1 MEDIED
7 KQNYLREE
15 IMDKGYSPEQFQE
28 FMMQQVGTEEI
39 DLEQY
44 SMQSLQ
50 EIVEKF
56 KQLYASGDNNTDNV
70 ISTNEEPQQEET
82 DEVNNINNEE
92 NIIQPKKEENMIR
105 TNSNQLGESP
115 FDSYEYT
122 VTCKKLSPNQFSEIY
137 NLYFT
142 ITEPEHKKNGIF
154 SSGYF
159 QYTIMNKKDNS
170 SIVRKLKDF
179 EWMKAKLFDLF
190 PGIFLP
196 PIGPSLL
203 NLKDDS
209 PKKIS
214 YLSKFI
220 NALSQNRLVRSTE
233 IYKAFFSLPQEEFE
247 NKKKRN

>member
-1 MEDIED
+1 
-7 KQNYLREE
+7 
-15 IMDKGYSPEQFQE
+15 MDKGYSPEQFQE

-142 ITEPEHKKNGIF
+142 ITKPEHKKNGIF

-196 PIGPSLL
+196 PIGPSHL

>member
-196 PIGPSLL
+196 PIGPSHL

-233 IYKAFFSLPQEEFE
+233 IYKAFFSLPHEEFE

>member
-196 PIGPSLL
+196 PIGPSHL

>member
-159 QYTIMNKKDNS
+159 QYTIMNKK
-170 SIVRKLKDF
+170 IIL
-179 EWMKAKLFDLF
+179 A
-190 PGIFLP
+190 
-196 PIGPSLL
+196 
-203 NLKDDS
+203 
-209 PKKIS
+209 
-214 YLSKFI
+214 
-220 NALSQNRLVRSTE
+220 
-233 IYKAFFSLPQEEFE
+233 
-247 NKKKRN
+247 

>member
-92 NIIQPKKEENMIR
+92 NIIQPKKEENIIS

-190 PGIFLP
+190 PGIVLP
-196 PIGPSLL
+196 PIGPSHL
-203 NLKDDS
+203 NLKDDF

-247 NKKKRN
+247 NEKKRN

>member
-92 NIIQPKKEENMIR
+92 NIIQPKK
-105 TNSNQLGESP
+105 
-115 FDSYEYT
+115 
-122 VTCKKLSPNQFSEIY
+122 
-137 NLYFT
+137 
-142 ITEPEHKKNGIF
+142 
-154 SSGYF
+154 
-159 QYTIMNKKDNS
+159 
-170 SIVRKLKDF
+170 
-179 EWMKAKLFDLF
+179 
-190 PGIFLP
+190 
-196 PIGPSLL
+196 
-203 NLKDDS
+203 
-209 PKKIS
+209 
-214 YLSKFI
+214 
-220 NALSQNRLVRSTE
+220 
-233 IYKAFFSLPQEEFE
+233 
-247 NKKKRN
+247 

>member
-92 NIIQPKKEENMIR
+92 NIIQPKKEENIIS
-105 TNSNQLGESP
+105 TNSNQLVESP

-122 VTCKKLSPNQFSEIY
+122 VTCKKLSPNQFSEII
-137 NLYFT
+137 L
-142 ITEPEHKKNGIF
+142 
-154 SSGYF
+154 
-159 QYTIMNKKDNS
+159 
-170 SIVRKLKDF
+170 
-179 EWMKAKLFDLF
+179 A
-190 PGIFLP
+190 
-196 PIGPSLL
+196 
-203 NLKDDS
+203 
-209 PKKIS
+209 
-214 YLSKFI
+214 
-220 NALSQNRLVRSTE
+220 
-233 IYKAFFSLPQEEFE
+233 
-247 NKKKRN
+247 

>member
-92 NIIQPKKEENMIR
+92 NIIQPKKEENIIS

-170 SIVRKLKDF
+170 SIVRNLKAF

-196 PIGPSLL
+196 PIGPSHL

>member
-1 MEDIED
+1 
-7 KQNYLREE
+7 
-15 IMDKGYSPEQFQE
+15 MDKGYSPEQFQE

-196 PIGPSLL
+196 PIGPSHL

>member
-1 MEDIED
+1 MKNPNKK
-7 KQNYLREE
+7 KQ
-15 IMDKGYSPEQFQE
+15 M
-28 FMMQQVGTEEI
+28 
-39 DLEQY
+39 
-44 SMQSLQ
+44 
-50 EIVEKF
+50 
-56 KQLYASGDNNTDNV
+56 
-70 ISTNEEPQQEET
+70 
-82 DEVNNINNEE
+82 NINNEE
-92 NIIQPKKEENMIR
+92 NIIQPKKEENIIS

-196 PIGPSLL
+196 PIGPSHL

>member
-92 NIIQPKKEENMIR
+92 NIIQPKKEENIIS

-142 ITEPEHKKNGIF
+142 ITKPEHKKNGIF

-196 PIGPSLL
+196 PIGPSHL

>member
-82 DEVNNINNEE
+82 DE
-92 NIIQPKKEENMIR
+92 
-105 TNSNQLGESP
+105 
-115 FDSYEYT
+115 
-122 VTCKKLSPNQFSEIY
+122 
-137 NLYFT
+137 
-142 ITEPEHKKNGIF
+142 HK
-154 SSGYF
+154 
-159 QYTIMNKKDNS
+159 
-170 SIVRKLKDF
+170 
-179 EWMKAKLFDLF
+179 
-190 PGIFLP
+190 
-196 PIGPSLL
+196 
-203 NLKDDS
+203 
-209 PKKIS
+209 
-214 YLSKFI
+214 
-220 NALSQNRLVRSTE
+220 
-233 IYKAFFSLPQEEFE
+233 
-247 NKKKRN
+247 

>member
-92 NIIQPKKEENMIR
+92 NIIQPKKEENIIS

-196 PIGPSLL
+196 PIGPSHL